1 MGPKKAYFQVI
12 DGVQRCPNLT
22 VAVFSESLT
31 FRACPGDVLLSSY
44 PMAGGKWVNCIIQL
58 ILNHGQPIATFEEFA
73 RGVRSLVKSP
83 LPMRLF
89 STGMPPQ
96 QDTMNSGSM
105 YVCVVR
111 NPWDS
116 CVSLY
121 RMVADMSNYR
131 FQDGT
136 FHEFFDSFLEDSFG
150 FQTYLDVVA
159 EGFALKDLPNVLFA
173 TYEDLQ
179 KDAETVVL
187 GLARF
192 LDERYA
198 VGWEGNASLL
208 GIILELSSALR
219 MKDVT
224 VATMRRKADRI
235 AVSSKAGYRGDKSS
249 EA

>member
-1 MGPKKAYFQVI
+1 MGTKKAYFQVI
-12 DGVQRCPNLT
+12 DGVQRCPNLSLP
-22 VAVFSESLT
+22 VFSESLM

-58 ILNHGQPIATFEEFA
+58 ILKHGEPIATFEQFA
-73 RGVRSLVKSP
+73 RGVRSLDHTNDREWESP

-89 STGMPPQ
+89 STGMPAQ
-96 QDTMNSGSM
+96 RDTMNSGSK

-131 FQDGT
+131 FLDGT
-136 FHEFFDSFLEDSFG
+136 FHEFFGSFLEDSFG

-159 EGFALKDLPNVLFA
+159 EGFALKDEPNVLFA
-173 TYEDLQ
+173 AYEDLQ
-179 KDAETVVL
+179 KDAETVGL

-192 LDERYA
+192 LNERYA

-224 VATMRRKADRI
+224 VATMR
-235 AVSSKAGYRGDKSS
+235 
-249 EA
+249 